1 MTFEWDEYKNQENIE
16 KHHVSF
22 EKAQETFF
30 DKNRVIIGE
39 KGDINMSRK
48 KEIYTE
54 APKNI
59 SKAISEG
66 EIIAD
71 FLPSPEKLIRKE
83 PKVKITITLN
93 SGSVEFFKK
102 HAKKNNVKYQTM
114 INELLDIYVKKYN
127 KRAMV

>member
-1 MTFEWDEYKNQENIE
+1 MRISAYSVPD
-16 KHHVSF
+16 
-22 EKAQETFF
+22 
-30 DKNRVIIGE
+30 IGE
-39 KGDINMSRK
+39 KGDTNMNRRK
-48 KEIYTE
+48 QIYTD

-71 FLPSPEKLIRKE
+71 FLPPPEKLIRKE

-102 HAKKNNVKYQTM
+102 HAKKNNVNIKQ
-114 INELLDIYVKKYN
+114 
-127 KRAMV
+127 